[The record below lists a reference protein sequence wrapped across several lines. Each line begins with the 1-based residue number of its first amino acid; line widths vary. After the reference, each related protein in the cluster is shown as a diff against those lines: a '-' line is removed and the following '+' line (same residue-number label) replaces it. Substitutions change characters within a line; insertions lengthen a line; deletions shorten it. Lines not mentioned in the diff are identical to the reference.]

1 MALLGGADGLWAAT
15 VRTAILLGE
24 TARERADQ
32 LERLRALVA
41 GEPAKASTLDA
52 VRRALV
58 ETLLHGDRAALVA
71 ALDESLLG
79 LRARPTGFLTA
90 VA

>member
-1 MALLGGADGLWAAT
+1 
-15 VRTAILLGE
+15 
-24 TARERADQ
+24 
-32 LERLRALVA
+32 
-41 GEPAKASTLDA
+41 
-52 VRRALV
+52 
-58 ETLLHGDRAALVA
+58 LLHGDRLALVA

>member
-15 VRTAILLGE
+15 VRTALLLGE

-32 LERLRALVA
+32 LERLRALVS
-41 GEPAKASTLDA
+41 GEPAKPSTVDA

-58 ETLLHGDRAALVA
+58 ETLLHGDRAALLA

-79 LRARPTGFLTA
+79 LRARPRRSLTA